1 VNDADR
7 SVPGRLARRAGRL
20 ADDAESRVPV
30 LLALVAALAMQL
42 AIPTDYTL
50 IPRWPLIAMEAAL
63 LVVMALTDPLRVTRG
78 TRIGTYA
85 TYALLAAITI
95 DNTASAVVLDIRIV
109 TGQVADDAAGLLGSG
124 AAIYLTNIVVF
135 GIWFWKLDSGG
146 PVARHNAEH
155 EYPDFMFP
163 QRGNPELAPP
173 TWRPTFVDYLYVSLT
188 NVMAFSPTDTM
199 PLARWA
205 KGMMAVQALVALS
218 TAALV
223 IARAIGA
230 LN

>member
-1 VNDADR
+1 
-7 SVPGRLARRAGRL
+7 
-20 ADDAESRVPV
+20 
-30 LLALVAALAMQL
+30 MQM
-42 AIPTDYTL
+42 AIPADYTL
-50 IPRWPLIAMEAAL
+50 FPRWPLIAMEAAL
-63 LVVMALTDPLRVTRG
+63 LLVMALTNPIRVTRG
-78 TRIGTYA
+78 TRVGTYA
-85 TYALLAAITI
+85 TYVLLAAITI

-124 AAIYLTNIVVF
+124 AAIYLTNIVAF

-146 PVARHNAEH
+146 PVARHNGERQ
-155 EYPDFMFP
+155 YPDFMFP
-163 QRGNPELAPP
+163 QMGNPELAPP
-173 TWRPTFVDYLYVSLT
+173 AWRPTFVDYFYVSLT

-205 KGMMAVQALVALS
+205 KVMMAIQALVALS

>member
-1 VNDADR
+1 M
-7 SVPGRLARRAGRL
+7 PGQLARKAGQL
-20 ADDAESRVPV
+20 ANDAESRIPV
-30 LLALVAALAMQL
+30 LLALASAMALQL
-42 AIPTDYTL
+42 AIPEDYTL
-50 IPRWPLIAMEAAL
+50 IPRWPLIVLEAAL
-63 LVVMALTDPLRVTRG
+63 LAVMSLTDPVRVTRG

-146 PVARHNAEH
+146 PVARHNAER

-163 QRGNPELAPP
+163 QMGNPEVAPSG
-173 TWRPTFVDYLYVSLT
+173 WRPTFVDYLYVSLT

-205 KGMMAVQALVALS
+205 KVMMAVQALVALS